1 MNVAFGN
8 SSFDAGNIID
18 FGNVPDL
25 DVTIDFGN
33 VPGFSST
40 DYGNTGLYPIINYG
54 NDVFEHEWQLRPP
67 AIVVVVYAGFLVVIW
82 VYYLVV

>member
-54 NDVFEHEWQLRPP
+54 NDVAPMSSNMNDNYGLQL
-67 AIVVVVYAGFLVVIW
+67 
-82 VYYLVV
+82 